1 MQQPE
6 NLPPGGA
13 ATGEAL
19 NREVLTIESTP
30 PAPPP
35 PPLLCAQIR
44 ANVVVVCW
52 SSAVREARDLLAADL
67 MSTTTQ

>member
-6 NLPPGGA
+6 NLPPAGT

-30 PAPPP
+30 PPLNCALRSGLTWWLLVGLPQYVRRATCSPPT
-35 PPLLCAQIR
+35 
-44 ANVVVVCW
+44 
-52 SSAVREARDLLAADL
+52 S
-67 MSTTTQ
+67 

>member
-19 NREVLTIESTP
+19 NREVLTIESTR
-30 PAPPP
+30 APPP
-35 PPLLCAQIR
+35 RPQTPQLCATIR
-44 ANVVVVCW
+44 ANVVVVL
-52 SSAVREARDLLAADL
+52 VFR
-67 MSTTTQ
+67 ST